1 MRKIIMFLFL
11 CLCALALIPSNK
23 VKAESNIVE
32 MPFYKIESGRLYAD
46 KKELYN
52 SIHPYFEWLNI
63 GDIESVTSESSI
75 IKIDKKYKYLI
86 EAIDSGIAYINV
98 KIKETD
104 NYKGFICRLRVL
116 VYPPDVTGY
125 TFGGIPTNKRKII
138 DGWFSLPICSKNTLY
153 FKTSPGPRMA
163 SEVGKKT
170 NKIFEIATD
179 KNFKHIIKKYDTFK
193 KTLKIKNLKKA
204 KIKKNKIYYIRGYYK
219 KKVNGITLYS
229 NEYIFKKFKIN
240 KNGYIKDYYIKNH
253 SRKLNKNLSEEEILN
268 KLNIDLNESFDVGQ
282 FDELYKK

>member
-1 MRKIIMFLFL
+1 MRKIKIFLLL
-11 CLCALALIPSNK
+11 CLCALVLVPSNK

-52 SIHPYFEWLNI
+52 SIYPYFEWLDIN
-63 GDIESVTSESSI
+63 DIESVKSESSI
-75 IKIDKKYKYLI
+75 IKIDEKYKYLI
-86 EAIDSGIAYINV
+86 KAIDSGIAYIDV
-98 KIKETD
+98 KIKETN

-116 VYPPDVTGY
+116 VYPPDTIGY
-125 TFGGIPTNKRKII
+125 TMGGIPTNKRKIVN
-138 DGWFSLPICSKNTLY
+138 GLSFPICKKNTLCIEL
-153 FKTSPGPRMA
+153 TPGPSM
-163 SEVGKKT
+163 STIVGKKT
-170 NKIFEIATD
+170 YKIFEIATD

-229 NEYIFKKFKIN
+229 NEYGFSKFKIN
-240 KNGYIKDYYIKNH
+240 KKGYIKDYYIKNH
-253 SRKLNKNLSEEEILN
+253 FKKLNKNLSEEEILN